1 MAGIYNGMELSPARD
16 RPNKRGV
23 DFIIDDHPLSLEI
36 QGAKR
41 FVIAIDFVPVV
52 VPLLGQ
58 FPPLKV
64 YFPEE
69 NQNQNCEHE
78 NGVWGELESVDQ
90 QEPHTFCIIQ
100 APFKLVPRVPV
111 RNFRRS
117 PPSCGRGVDRRGRG
131 RTGAAEQSSGS
142 GEVAAVGRARGS
154 ATRVNGAADCAADGP
169 GTRGGAATG
178 CGSGNSQRAS
188 SFFSEKYLK
197 KTRFGTQKSRVNY

>member
-111 RNFRRS
+111 RNSDDHR
-117 PPSCGRGVDRRGRG
+117 PL
-131 RTGAAEQSSGS
+131 
-142 GEVAAVGRARGS
+142 AAVGLTGGAGGERGRRSRVVVVGRWRRWGGEGIGDAR
-154 ATRVNGAADCAADGP
+154 NGAADCAADGP
-169 GTRGGAATG
+169 GTRRELQRGAAAGTV
-178 CGSGNSQRAS
+178 NEHHRFQRKI
-188 SFFSEKYLK
+188 FEENEVWNTEK
-197 KTRFGTQKSRVNY
+197 